1 MYAKQLGRGQ
11 TSSQPLEAPFHSL
24 SPSPP
29 QPFGNRVFVKA
40 GSKPQRRWGNL
51 SRETPLISG
60 VSVRGRLF
68 SSGGGTPEKKGPLFS
83 APSPRLWPLTF
94 PKKPQSQAFATPP
107 QRPASLEPSHPSF
120 PPPISCA
127 PEGGRLRAGWGAGPA
142 RPAAGRGARRSGWQG
157 TPGPRAQPARARRF
171 PPPAGLPARMPASL
185 PLPLTSA
192 DICLLCLFR

>member
-24 SPSPP
+24 SPSPA

-40 GSKPQRRWGNL
+40 GFQATKEMGELKQGD
-51 SRETPLISG
+51 TPISG
-60 VSVRGRLF
+60 VFVRGRLF

-94 PKKPQSQAFATPP
+94 PKKPESRAFATPP

-120 PPPISCA
+120 PPPSA
-127 PEGGRLRAGWGAGPA
+127 ALPKGAG
-142 RPAAGRGARRSGWQG
+142 
-157 TPGPRAQPARARRF
+157 
-171 PPPAGLPARMPASL
+171 
-185 PLPLTSA
+185 
-192 DICLLCLFR
+192 